1 MSHSKSCKSFV
12 LLISVFPEN
21 NPYLE
26 EDFNLLISSCDDVIS
41 AEVPNSLRDIANSI
55 KDKERFRQLSDE
67 EALKTLRDGTD
78 ETSKKFRDL
87 LSKHGHRGYRESDP
101 MTSPWADDPIPC
113 VKNIKVRNS
122 FVFL

>member
-1 MSHSKSCKSFV
+1 MSHSNSSKGFV
-12 LLISVFPEN
+12 IDICFSEN
-21 NPYLE
+21 NPHLE

-55 KDKERFRQLSDE
+55 KDKESFKQLSDE
-67 EALKTLRDGTD
+67 DALKTLRNETD
-78 ETSKKFRDL
+78 EASKKFKDF
-87 LSKHGHRGYRESDP
+87 LSKHGHRGYREFDP
-101 MTSPWADDPIPC
+101 MASPWADDPIPC